1 MAIAAELGSPAT
13 LYNWRRAYGGM
24 DTAAAKELKQLREQN
39 ALVRRLVAE
48 AELEEDPLQ
57 EVARGQYP
65 CHGFRRAWVALRYG
79 EHREVN
85 QMRSARTSTSRQFC
99 NGPESRQRVGQAS
112 NQATEARSGRRHRCS
127 DRPFRA
133 EPG

>member
-1 MAIAAELGSPAT
+1 MLPSWGRPAT

-48 AELEEDPLQ
+48 AELERILAGGGP
-57 EVARGQYP
+57 GKYP
-65 CHGFRRAWVALRYG
+65 AMGFRRAWVALRYG

-85 QMRSARTSTSRQFC
+85 QMRSARKSTSRQFC
-99 NGPESRQRVGQAS
+99 NGPESR
-112 NQATEARSGRRHRCS
+112 
-127 DRPFRA
+127 
-133 EPG
+133 